1 MFGLQ
6 FVSRNLKFFFP
17 HTVQTV
23 SRELENSG
31 SKTIKYEKKLR
42 QVCKFAQHSRQ
53 LRCLHSLSSILHL
66 SDNKLK
72 QNQRAGRQMFHP
84 YDNCFSETEK
94 KVERFLISINQS
106 QMSAVFYLQSSP
118 KEIRWCSRFELY
130 WFRCKLLQMVCS
142 SIGVTLRDFWEPGAP
157 PPPSLQPH
165 LLEPDLV
172 REHLLDA
179 VCEVDEALGAGVA
192 HDALHVGVHLVDVL
206 SGLGVPLLLLGQDVR
221 DVHRH
226 HVLKLSLLL
235 EVNQIHL

>member
-1 MFGLQ
+1 
-6 FVSRNLKFFFP
+6 
-17 HTVQTV
+17 
-23 SRELENSG
+23 
-31 SKTIKYEKKLR
+31 
-42 QVCKFAQHSRQ
+42 
-53 LRCLHSLSSILHL
+53 
-66 SDNKLK
+66 
-72 QNQRAGRQMFHP
+72 
-84 YDNCFSETEK
+84 
-94 KVERFLISINQS
+94 
-106 QMSAVFYLQSSP
+106 
-118 KEIRWCSRFELY
+118 
-130 WFRCKLLQMVCS
+130 MVCS

-192 HDALHVGVHLVDVL
+192 HDALHVGVHLVDLL
-206 SGLGVPLLLLGQDVR
+206 SGLGVPLLLVGQDVR